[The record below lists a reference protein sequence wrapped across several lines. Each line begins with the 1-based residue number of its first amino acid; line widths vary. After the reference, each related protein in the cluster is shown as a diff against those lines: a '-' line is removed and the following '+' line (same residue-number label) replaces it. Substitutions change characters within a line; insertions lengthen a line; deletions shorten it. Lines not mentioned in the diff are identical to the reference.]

1 MKKLIALCVAMV
13 ASPTFADGSPWL
25 PEDGSTSLS
34 VELSASSTTDFFR
47 GDDSV
52 DLGGDLDSTFLW
64 FNAQYGYDDVWAFDF
79 RTGYAQRE
87 FENNPSDQE
96 DISDTSLGVSYQFVN
111 EFENE
116 NGWPT
121 VSARAGFTI
130 GGDYQTDEIDAIGDG
145 ASGLDLS
152 LLVGKSLTPLIAV
165 SGDLTFRQRD
175 DDVADGIKY
184 QFSGFYTTPIPG
196 VGVQISAAG
205 IRTDSDLNLGEAGV
219 GVEQLP
225 QTDRDSDWLI
235 LGVNGGFDNGI
246 GVSFAFANLLSARN
260 VADGNV
266 GTFSL
271 SYNF

>member
-34 VELSASSTTDFFR
+34 VELSTSSTTDFFR

-52 DLGGDLDSTFLW
+52 DLGGDLDSAFLW